1 MCGVVGALLFMC
13 GVAFWWLS
21 LRPREIL
28 LVDAD
33 LLDLAIEYIR
43 QTPGDFVANG
53 IATVAIAMAIEA
65 QRRPTEPDDA
75 IVRHARARMA
85 IVLSPE
91 WSIIATVETLRGLRR
106 LGAPQTWS
114 PLERVRLRQQNSGAF
129 SQWLDRVGP
138 EIDENARDKALIDLA
153 EGASVAQVRA
163 SLERLARKPGGQANA
178 KGLEEEGRTEVY
190 VANAKGLEEE
200 GRTEVYVASGE
211 RRLLESIKS
220 ERLEKARLE
229 RRLEKARLEER
240 RLLES
245 IKSER
250 LESKRRQAA
259 RARDDDKRS

>member
-190 VANAKGLEEE
+190 VA
-200 GRTEVYVASGE
+200 SGE